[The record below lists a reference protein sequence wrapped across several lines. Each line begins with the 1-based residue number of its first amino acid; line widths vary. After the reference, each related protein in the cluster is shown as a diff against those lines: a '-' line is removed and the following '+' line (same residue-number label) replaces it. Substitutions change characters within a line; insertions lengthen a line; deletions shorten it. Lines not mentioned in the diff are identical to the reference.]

1 MFLEETAAQV
11 DSPFHFCI
19 HPPYSMLLLHTSSFK
34 YNPAAVYRSVEF
46 RLCTSKYFSTNER
59 ALLVLSNCRYDEVD
73 KTKF

>member
-46 RLCTSKYFSTNER
+46 RLRKYLSTDER

-73 KTKF
+73 ETKF